1 MTPKKRPKSM
11 AKAAAKPFATKRPD
25 KLPSSVANVSREG
38 LHELFGQSGDKRLS
52 AANPEFIY
60 PVGPPTVADQ
70 FEWPVNDFN
79 NLKSAD
85 ESNHLGNHT
94 VAYRNVKYILSLE

>member
-1 MTPKKRPKSM
+1 M
-11 AKAAAKPFATKRPD
+11 
-25 KLPSSVANVSREG
+25 
-38 LHELFGQSGDKRLS
+38 FGQSGVKRLH